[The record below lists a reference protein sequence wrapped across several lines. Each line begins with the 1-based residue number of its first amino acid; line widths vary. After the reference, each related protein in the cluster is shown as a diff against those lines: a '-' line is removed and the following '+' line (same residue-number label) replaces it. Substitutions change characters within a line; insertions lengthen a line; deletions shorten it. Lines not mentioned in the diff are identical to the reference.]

1 MKFKMFLLS
10 ALLLFIVVG
19 MPMLLPGPDGKPL
32 MKLSDWVPTASSL
45 STVPSQ
51 FSRFFGNLKNFVEE
65 GAQGLESLAGDST
78 STESGKLFKWKDK
91 QGQWHFT
98 DTPGVDAVS
107 QFEIDLPEVANVVEP
122 PPHIPERKLSAPSGS
137 SIPGGLPLPTTISPA
152 DIPKLIDNAKNVQG
166 LMDQRSEQLKKM
178 LEK

>member
-32 MKLSDWVPTASSL
+32 MKPSDWIPTGKSL
-45 STVPSQ
+45 STIPSQ
-51 FSRFFGNLKNFVEE
+51 FSRFFGNIKDVVEQ
-65 GAQGLESLAGDST
+65 GRDGLEGFAGDSI
-78 STESGKLFKWKDK
+78 SSESGKLFKWKDQ

-122 PPHIPERKLSAPSGS
+122 PPQMPERKSNSANAPSM
-137 SIPGGLPLPTTISPA
+137 PGGIPLPTTVSPA
-152 DIPKLIDNAKNVQG
+152 DIPKLIENAKNVQG

-178 LEK
+178 LDK